1 MAKHRGEYGIISV
14 QARTRNGK
22 RHGIWK
28 TFAERHSIANL
39 AAENNAAA
47 LEVDGIV
54 VTLVAA
60 GDSLSVSAEIG
71 EPPADGRAEFA
82 ELMLEANLQSGAFF
96 AKEPE
101 SGAYVLVRRLQ
112 LPALDAESF
121 DTALEELVN
130 LSETWRRL
138 LADFRPVAKAAAE
151 RTEGAPQF
159 GTNGFVQV

>member
-1 MAKHRGEYGIISV
+1 MEFEKLISD
-14 QARTRNGK
+14 
-22 RHGIWK
+22 
-28 TFAERHSIANL
+28 FAERHRVANL

-60 GDSLSVSAEIG
+60 GDALSVSAEIG

-112 LPALDAESF
+112 LPELGAESF
-121 DTALEELVN
+121 DAALEDLVN
-130 LSETWRRL
+130 LAETWRRR

-159 GTNGFVQV
+159 GANGFVQV

>member
-1 MAKHRGEYGIISV
+1 MEFEKLISD
-14 QARTRNGK
+14 
-22 RHGIWK
+22 
-28 TFAERHSIANL
+28 FAERHSIANL

-101 SGAYVLVRRLQ
+101 SGAYVLARRLQ

-130 LSETWRRL
+130 LAETWRRL

-159 GTNGFVQV
+159 GANGFVQV